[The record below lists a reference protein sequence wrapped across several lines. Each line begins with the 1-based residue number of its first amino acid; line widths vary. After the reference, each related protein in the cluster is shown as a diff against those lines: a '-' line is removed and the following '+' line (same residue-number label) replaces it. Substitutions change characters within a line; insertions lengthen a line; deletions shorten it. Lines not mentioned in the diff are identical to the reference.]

1 MNGSMNG
8 SAPPDGPTGGGY
20 GDPRRSGSHD
30 DRSSYRGSSSRG
42 YGDRAGDGRSGGITG
57 SNREPV
63 RPRDGG
69 GYGERDRGG
78 DRDRGYNS
86 RGRDDEYGSRKRHH
100 DGDGY
105 DDPRKQ
111 RRY

>member
-1 MNGSMNG
+1 MNGGMNG
-8 SAPPDGPTGGGY
+8 SANSTDGPRGGY
-20 GDPRRSGSHD
+20 AGGEPRRNDFD
-30 DRSSYRGSSSRG
+30 DRSSHRGGGGG
-42 YGDRAGDGRSGGITG
+42 YSDGRSGITG

-69 GYGERDRGG
+69 GNV
-78 DRDRGYNS
+78 DRDRERSYGG
-86 RGRDDEYGSRKRHH
+86 GRDDRKRQH

-105 DDPRKQ
+105 DDPRK

>member
-1 MNGSMNG
+1 MNG
-8 SAPPDGPTGGGY
+8 SAPPVDAPGGRGGY
-20 GDPRRSGSHD
+20 SGEPRRND
-30 DRSSYRGSSSRG
+30 FEDRSSYRGGGGGSG
-42 YGDRAGDGRSGGITG
+42 YGDRAGGFTG

-69 GYGERDRGG
+69 GYGDR
-78 DRDRGYNS
+78 DRDRGYG
-86 RGRDDEYGSRKRHH
+86 GRDDSRKRQH
-100 DGDGY
+100 DEDSY

>member
-1 MNGSMNG
+1 MNGSING
-8 SAPPDGPTGGGY
+8 SAPSDGPTGSGY
-20 GDPRRSGSHD
+20 GDPKRPSSHD
-30 DRSSYRGSSSRG
+30 DRSSYRGGGGSSRA
-42 YGDRAGDGRSGGITG
+42 YGDRGGESRSGGITG

-63 RPRDGG
+63 RSREGG
-69 GYGERDRGG
+69 GYG
-78 DRDRGYNS
+78 DRDRDRERGYSS
-86 RGRDDEYGSRKRHH
+86 RGREEEHGSRKRYH